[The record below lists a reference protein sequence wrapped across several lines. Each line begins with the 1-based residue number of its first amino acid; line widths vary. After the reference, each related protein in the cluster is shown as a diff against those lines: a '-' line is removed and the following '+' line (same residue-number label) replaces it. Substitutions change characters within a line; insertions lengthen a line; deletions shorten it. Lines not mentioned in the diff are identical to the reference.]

1 MKLGVSS
8 YSFHKYMADT
18 GATNLQVC
26 DIAKEMGFDGIEF
39 IDLIPKN
46 GTKEDAM
53 REARELR
60 RHCEELGLTICAYTV
75 GANLLAEE
83 IEAEIARLCDQV
95 DVAVELGVPVM
106 RHDATFALPKKEG
119 YGWREGIRD
128 MAPHIRRVTE
138 YAEAHGVRT
147 CTENHGYIYQAPERV
162 EELIRTVGHANYGWL
177 VDMGNFMCADADPTN
192 AVVIA
197 APYAFHVHAKDF
209 LWKSGA
215 LPKPSGFFPT
225 AGMNYLRG
233 TVLGHGVVPVQ
244 NCVNVLKNAGY
255 DGWLSLEFEGMEQPL
270 PAIRAGLSFLQS
282 IL

>member
-8 YSFHKYMADT
+8 YSFRKYMTDT
-18 GATNLQVC
+18 KCGNLKIC
-26 DIAKEMGFDGIEF
+26 ELAKEMGFDGIEF
-39 IDLIPKN
+39 IDLIPKE
-46 GTKEDAM
+46 GTKEDAI
-53 REARELR
+53 REAREIR
-60 RHCEELGLTICAYTV
+60 RCCEEIGLSICAYTV
-75 GANLLAEE
+75 GANLLADDAEG
-83 IEAEIARLCDQV
+83 EIARLCDQI
-95 DVAVELGVPVM
+95 DVAVELGAPIM
-106 RHDATFALPKKEG
+106 RHDAAFSLPKREG

-128 MAPHIRRVTE
+128 MAPRIRRVAD

-162 EELIRTVGHANYGWL
+162 EELCRTVAHKSFGWL
-177 VDMGNFMCADADPTN
+177 VDMGNFMCADADPVRAT
-192 AVVIA
+192 VIA

-209 LWKSGA
+209 LFKSGA

-255 DGWLSLEFEGMEQPL
+255 DGWLSLEFEGMEDNL
-270 PAIRAGLSFLQS
+270 PAIRAGLEYLKS
-282 IL
+282 IV